1 MGCLRDLCCV
11 YPTKRM
17 LRVDVWQLGLMYRTL
32 QLGILCGVL
41 YDIFISNA
49 WAYSEVPQ
57 NTVNAYGES
66 TPAYEAI
73 YNRTSPPVYCDSPKH
88 DYVFSSQWQYVQP
101 TCHKLSLYEVVKK
114 GIPNDDACDALV
126 QLIKDNDRWVEPKTE
141 EEEEEQLV
149 SA

>member
-66 TPAYEAI
+66 TPA
-73 YNRTSPPVYCDSPKH
+73 
-88 DYVFSSQWQYVQP
+88 
-101 TCHKLSLYEVVKK
+101 
-114 GIPNDDACDALV
+114 
-126 QLIKDNDRWVEPKTE
+126 
-141 EEEEEQLV
+141 
-149 SA
+149 